1 MSNIQKAI
9 SQNEAAVIAAVL
21 DALPMRFEQSRIVQ
35 KGKEAQIREKER
47 ENGTERKIEITDPE
61 KQIEIVNG
69 EIEVKEMAGAKA
81 GGVAARIIIEVGY
94 YVKTK
99 KLGRLYT
106 PDTTFTIGKNER
118 MPDVSFITAKRIPKK
133 GEPSKKWSFAPD
145 LAVEVVSPTDSVKK
159 VRDRLQEYFA
169 AGVKEVW
176 VVEPEISLLS
186 VYHEPLKPT
195 AILTKEDELTSEEI
209 FPGFRLKLSEIFI
222 D

>member
-1 MSNIQKAI
+1 MNTVQDVI
-9 SQNEAAVIAAVL
+9 SQNQAELAALVLEAMPEVFV
-21 DALPMRFEQSRIVQ
+21 QSRVVP
-35 KGKEAQIREKER
+35 KDKETELREKER
-47 ENGTERKIEITDPE
+47 ANGVKKAVEIIDPE

-69 EIEVKEMAGAKA
+69 DIEIKEMAGAKA

-106 PDTTFTIGKNER
+106 PDTTFTIGKNQR
-118 MPDVSFITAKRIPKK
+118 MPDVSFVSAKRIPKK
-133 GEPSKKWSFAPD
+133 GEPSKKWNFAPD

-159 VRDRLQEYFA
+159 VRDRLQEYFS

-195 AILTKEDELTSEEI
+195 AILTKEDELISKEI